1 MTGFESDTL
10 PPSHGP
16 CGVAGE
22 CGTPRSFST
31 SRAHPT
37 IYGPFEDVLLQTGE
51 IGSLL
56 LPAWSVMIL

>member
-1 MTGFESDTL
+1 MT
-10 PPSHGP
+10 PPPPYGP

-22 CGTPRSFST
+22 RGTPRTFST

-37 IYGPFEDVLLQTGE
+37 IYGPFEDVLLQMGE

-56 LPAWSVMIL
+56 LPAWSMRIL